1 MANVIA
7 STKLTNDSSLFIV
20 SEQYDGLQ
28 PDICEHSN
36 LLFVSQH
43 ETIRSHGPGGP
54 CVDYDLT
61 KQCIG
66 RRRSWKQHNLQKH
79 NSSCAHK

>member
-43 ETIRSHGPGGP
+43 ETIHSAWDDGEAEKTVMR
-54 CVDYDLT
+54 
-61 KQCIG
+61 
-66 RRRSWKQHNLQKH
+66 KH
-79 NSSCAHK
+79 IIADGS